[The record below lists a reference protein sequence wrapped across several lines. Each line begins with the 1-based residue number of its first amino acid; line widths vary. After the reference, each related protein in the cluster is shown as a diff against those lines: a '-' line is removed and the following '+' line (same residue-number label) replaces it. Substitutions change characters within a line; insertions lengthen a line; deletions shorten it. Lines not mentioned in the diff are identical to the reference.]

1 MLLSLKTSSVENIS
15 KTEFKLNIEIPTV
28 YLDSLKYTVS
38 IRNILL
44 DLNHYITDEVYI
56 SLHTTAID
64 RNSFNPDQEI
74 FSFLA
79 QPGSNFIFY
88 EPYKLREYIIQRRYV
103 HSSEFTLRVNCQHP
117 ENFELKS
124 VEFILELKRDARVQ

>member
-103 HSSEFTLRVNCQHP
+103 H
-117 ENFELKS
+117 
-124 VEFILELKRDARVQ
+124 